1 MSVLTLHALD
11 EWTALAGWQARHQF
25 RWNKTADDYNVKAI
39 IAFILGRVGIKLEV
53 KSQSALASGFYPDFT
68 VNPGDNGRTVISRLL
83 SFIPDVLFFEGDTAY
98 LVNPLLTD
106 GSVYSH
112 GGTHVI
118 LEGRYYRALIEKNR
132 VQAEGTSSGSM
143 LLADSFNWDE
153 INARYDCL
161 EYIHDKN
168 LGTVAEVQARGQA
181 VLREKEIRASGG
193 TIVVPVNCG
202 QQIYDVI
209 DITDPSAGLVSVKR
223 RVLGLTLNYR
233 PGRGEYSQC
242 ILLGGV

>member
-1 MSVLTLHALD
+1 M
-11 EWTALAGWQARHQF
+11 
-25 RWNKTADDYNVKAI
+25 
-39 IAFILGRVGIKLEV
+39 
-53 KSQSALASGFYPDFT
+53 
-68 VNPGDNGRTVISRLL
+68 
-83 SFIPDVLFFEGDTAY
+83 
-98 LVNPLLTD
+98 
-106 GSVYSH
+106 
-112 GGTHVI
+112 
-118 LEGRYYRALIEKNR
+118 
-132 VQAEGTSSGSM
+132 
-143 LLADSFNWDE
+143 ADSFNWDE
-153 INARYDCL
+153 INARYDRL